1 MRRTGVNLLD
11 VLLPAT
17 CLVCGATISPDER
30 RPDKR
35 PRGVAVCA
43 NCRESCLPEAPR
55 HACPVCS
62 IPLPRFVECCERCR
76 REAFAFRRVIALH
89 RYDGVPAEL
98 VRAYKFGRHRSLAHL
113 IGETLA
119 PTIAG
124 NSPREAAI
132 VPVPSRRRSVRAR
145 GFAGAD
151 LIALAAG
158 RCSGRAVV
166 PLLAMSAKN
175 AQKTLAYAARRDNA
189 RRAVFVRAPARVP
202 ASVVLVDDVLT
213 TGTTADACARA
224 LLEAGAREVLA
235 VTFAIEY

>member
-1 MRRTGVNLLD
+1 VNLLD

-17 CLVCGATISPDER
+17 CLVCGATISLDER
-30 RPDKR
+30 RLVKN
-35 PRGVAVCA
+35 PRDVAVCPS
-43 NCRESCLPEAPR
+43 CRKRCLPETPR

-62 IPLPRFVECCERCR
+62 IPLPRFVERCERCR
-76 REAFAFRRVIALH
+76 REAFAFRRAIALH

-98 VRAYKFGRHRSLAHL
+98 VRAYKFGRHRSLARL
-113 IGETLA
+113 IGEALA

-132 VPVPSRRRSVRAR
+132 VPVPSTRRSVRAR

-158 RCSGRAVV
+158 RCSDRAVV
-166 PLLAMSAKN
+166 PLLAMTARN
-175 AQKTLAYAARRDNA
+175 AQKTLTYAARRDNA
-189 RRAVFVRAPARVP
+189 RRAVYVRAPARVP
-202 ASVVLVDDVLT
+202 VSVVLVDDVLT

-224 LLEAGAREVLA
+224 LLDAGAREVLV